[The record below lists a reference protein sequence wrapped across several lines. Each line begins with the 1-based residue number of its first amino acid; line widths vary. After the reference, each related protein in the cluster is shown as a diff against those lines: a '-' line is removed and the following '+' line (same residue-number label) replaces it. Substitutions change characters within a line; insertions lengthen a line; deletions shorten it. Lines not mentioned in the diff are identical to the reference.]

1 MKGTKGSKPKN
12 ISRHSWMK
20 SMRLASKPRQKRRPL
35 LGP

>member
-1 MKGTKGSKPKN
+1 MKGTKESKPKN

-20 SMRLASKPRQKRRPL
+20 SMRLAAKPRQKRRPL